1 MAPGERLC
9 LEVTESALKE
19 DVTYFART
27 LADLKSLGVKLSIDD
42 FGTGFSS
49 LGRLKNFPIDELKVD
64 QGFVKGL
71 GIDQQDTALVDAI
84 VAMAHAL
91 NLSVTAEGVENE
103 TQLAHLR
110 SLGCQRG
117 QGFYLAR
124 PMPASAIDELVNTSH
139 QWELV

>member
-9 LEVTESALKE
+9 LEVTESALME

-27 LADLKSLGVKLSIDD
+27 VADLKSLGVKLSIDD

-71 GIDQQDTALVDAI
+71 GADQQDTALVDAI

-91 NLSVTAEGVENE
+91 NPSVTAEGVENE

>member
-71 GIDQQDTALVDAI
+71 GTDQQDTALVHAI

>member
-1 MAPGERLC
+1 M
-9 LEVTESALKE
+9 
-19 DVTYFART
+19 
-27 LADLKSLGVKLSIDD
+27 ADLKSLGVKLSIDD

-71 GIDQQDTALVDAI
+71 GTDQQDTALVHAI

-91 NLSVTAEGVENE
+91 NPSVTAEGVENE

-117 QGFYLAR
+117 RGFYLAR